1 MLTPEAALILPIVSP
16 NTSYRPAHDL
26 TALDETRRRQV
37 ELAEKLQAREPASVD
52 RQRGLA
58 LAYKYQGRALVDLA
72 FSQASIGSLRRD
84 EGDLESALDS
94 YRREVKLG
102 QRVYARRRRQRV
114 RLGTPR
120 VVSLDSRRGA
130 QQSMR
135 RGIGQ
140 AWRRSERLASLGSRM
155 GRPAGILGAGALAA
169 ELRAHS
175 WW

>member
-94 YRREVKLG
+94 YRRAVQLG
-102 QRVYARRRRQRV
+102 QQVYAADADNEFA
-114 RLGTPR
+114 L
-120 VVSLDSRRGA
+120 
-130 QQSMR
+130 
-135 RGIGQ
+135 
-140 AWRRSERLASLGSRM
+140 ERLASFHSTVGEVRSSQCDE
-155 GRPAGILGAGALAA
+155 ALARLGGEA
-169 ELRAHS
+169 SGSLRSGVEWGARPEFRGRVL
-175 WW
+175 